1 MSYDFSSLDE
11 QKATPKQAQSKY
23 DFSSLDPAPQSH
35 VEASLY
41 NASFANPVEASGR
54 LDAANKLKTYLG
66 EDWAPSVVDP
76 AEAQRRLRIAENDHV
91 LRNSPA
97 LSRKFIESGY
107 AERTFDDLKPLSGV
121 EAAVKSVFGVA
132 KQSGSAVASSLW
144 SANSGLW
151 GLGRMAADVV
161 GTVLPDDTANEISG
175 WFAGYQKATGKTAQ
189 EMLGDPKDQGFT
201 ERSVYQGLQSLG
213 QNLLTLPAAILS
225 GGSSAALLPMVG
237 MTGGSEYGKARDKGV
252 SIPNAMV
259 YGASQAAV
267 EYATEKLPVTKFLG
281 DIKAGTPFMQ
291 MLMKQVAY
299 EVPGEQVATLLQ
311 DLNEWAVVNPEKS
324 FASYVEERPS
334 AAASTLIAT
343 IVGVGGQVS
352 TVKGVE
358 TLVGAV
364 TGKDKPF
371 ADPLVL
377 KANAAERT
385 LQAEQTLTQLI
396 DAVAGTQSIQRNPQD
411 VADLISEADD
421 SGQTE
426 VFINARQFANVFNQS
441 AIETADRLGIDTQ
454 TLNDALASNGDLTV
468 PLASLA
474 TTVAQ
479 DEALRPILEHTRV
492 DPGDMSPSEAR
503 LWQSSQGEQFKA
515 EAEAVLAQRQ
525 ADEVYQTEVQGVYD
539 NLLGQ
544 LNTARRFT
552 PQVNERYAA
561 LTRDFY
567 VTMADRAGMSVSEM
581 AARYPLRVQAQGVG
595 GLEQGAIESP
605 EFRNWFGESKVV
617 DAGGKPLVLTHTTN
631 SPWEVFDMDKARD
644 SAVWGKGIYLS
655 FDTPWKGEKN
665 SNAMK
670 LYVKAENILD
680 VTQPLTE
687 EARAKLSAYAGREVD
702 AVPFFTMEKR
712 NGSVTAGAKA
722 AGFDGIIHNGPGGT
736 GKHLVVFDPTQI
748 KSAIGN
754 NGNYDPN
761 DANILNQSAV
771 PPAPTSGAVLNQS
784 QPAGEGFEKWSHGHR
799 VVTIDESQADEFKAG
814 EGVVVEALHGT
825 TGDFDTFQK
834 QFANIESDL
843 GGGFYFTNNPA
854 DVGENYAGLG
864 PDLTNKVEIESER
877 LAQQEWEDDDQA
889 QSILQEYLDAEGIEV
904 EVTEDNL
911 QDMREQYGEPALYF
925 AARKKFMANQG
936 TTMPVFVRFDNPV
949 VLGGSKET
957 FLDYEESY
965 DEETEEYGDPT
976 GSLIDFVEALREVG
990 SDERYDAD
998 IEQAIGDLMERAM
1011 DNGGLKA
1018 SEIIEVLSSSEGLQY
1033 ATDYEADGKLAN
1045 KEIIRQAFSGTGFDG
1060 FIDQTVNQKFG
1071 SEKRIGSQMEG
1082 MDENTVHFIAFNDTQ
1097 IKSRI
1102 GNNGEYSETD
1112 PSILKQDARGSFDPT
1127 TNTIAL
1133 LDGADLSTF
1142 LHESGHF
1149 FLEVMADMATR
1160 PDAAPVMRADFD
1172 TLLAWF
1178 GVTGTPEADAA
1189 TTWHLMSLEEKRQF
1203 HEQFARGFEAYLFEG
1218 TAPSVEMQ
1226 GIFQRFRA
1234 WLTNVYESLKALD
1247 VTLTDDVRGVFDR
1260 MLASD
1265 EAIKTAEAVRNFAP
1279 VFQTPEQAGMTAE
1292 EWAQYQGEAKEAS
1305 DNAVSELQT
1314 RSIRDMRW
1322 LANAKARKIKD
1333 LQATAKAVRND
1344 VMMDVRREV
1353 LSEPIYM
1360 AWQFL
1365 TGKNPDK
1372 IAKPEKLDPTQIDPR
1387 KDTLLVA
1394 IAKMGGLDREQAV
1407 KEWGM
1412 DSKDDTKADN
1422 PGGKTM
1428 VTRKGGMGI
1437 DDMRLALEE
1446 WGYLPDS
1453 NDPDTDP
1460 KIFEEM
1466 FFDALRGGEYYSQWG
1481 EEAMIAAEER
1491 KTQRDPEEGITLE
1504 NTPSGK
1510 LNTGTL
1516 REMYGTTDTAPWR
1529 LLSALKMTSPEG
1541 FHPDIVAN
1549 LFGFSSG
1556 DELVRRLAVAE
1567 DPKIVIEAMTDQ
1579 RMLEQHGDLASE
1591 ADIERAAERAIH
1603 NDVRARVLTRELNA
1617 LRKATGQAPIML
1629 KAARLHAD
1637 TWLARQLVKNAT
1649 RHAPHAA
1656 AESRSAK
1663 ATMDALAKGDTAS
1676 AAIHKRDQVLNN
1688 QLARGALRAQDEV
1701 EKAVRYLKK
1710 FDKKGTRKALDQQYL
1725 DQIDQL
1731 LERFDLRAV
1740 SGKALQ
1746 KRASL
1751 AGWLAE
1757 QESLGLDPVI
1767 DGRLIEDAQ
1776 RQHYSTLTLEEFR
1789 GLIDSVKSIEHLG
1802 RLKHQLLTAKDKRE
1816 FAKVVA
1822 ELSQSVVDNANR
1834 DVTTVNAITPLEKG
1848 AKLLRGFS
1856 AMHRKFASII
1866 REMDGGKDGGPMWEY
1881 LVRTMNEAGDKEVSL
1896 RGTMSERFAAVF
1908 AGLKGIKLNE
1918 KVFVPELNIS
1928 LRREELLSIALNSG
1942 NEGNLQRLM
1951 DGGINDSLRAVSGQQ
1966 LMGLLNRLSN
1976 KEWDFVEGVWSMIA
1990 INRPAIAAQEK
2001 ALTGVEP
2008 KWVEP
2013 SPFTL
2018 QSGRVI
2024 MGGYYPAK
2032 YNADMSTRSNE
2043 LEAITDLRQQM
2054 QGAAGRASTRNGYA
2068 KERAEAVAGRPLRL
2082 DLGVI
2087 AQHINEVTHRLSWQ
2101 AWLIDA
2107 RRIIA
2112 APAVDRAIRD
2122 HYGPEIL
2129 DQMRRQLKDIAAGD
2143 NGPTDAMDKV
2153 MNHLRN
2159 GTTIA
2164 GMGWN
2169 IMTSLM
2175 QPIGLTQS
2183 IERVGAGW
2191 VAKGLGQ
2198 FVVSPFEITKDVH
2211 ERSSFMRDRAKTIN
2225 REINDVLNTIRSERM
2240 SKVEGSYFYLIQKF
2254 QQMVDVP
2261 TWLGAYEKAV
2271 AEGNNDERA
2280 ISLADQAV
2288 IDSQGGGQLKDLSA
2302 IQRGGSGQKLFTNF
2316 YSFFNT
2322 TYQRAVENYRV
2333 TEFSNPLMV
2342 GRLAANYLL
2351 LFTVPVVWGWALKE
2365 ALRGDDDEEDAEEIA
2380 KRLAMEQINY
2390 LLGTMVLAREIGSA
2404 ISGFAGYQGPAG
2416 TRFFAE
2422 VAKLTKQIAQGDV
2435 DGALVKAAANTVGVV
2450 AHLPSGQV
2458 VKSVEGTVEFMD
2470 GNAGPQAVLVGPPLK
2485 N

>member
-1 MSYDFSSLDE
+1 MTYDFSSLDE

-41 NASFANPVEASGR
+41 SASFANPVEASSR

-66 EDWAPSVVDP
+66 EDWAPSIVDP

-213 QNLLTLPAAILS
+213 QNLLTLPLAYLT
-225 GGSSAALLPMVG
+225 GGASATLLPMVG

-252 SIPNAMV
+252 SIPNSLV

-334 AAASTLIAT
+334 AAAQTLIAT

-411 VADLISEADD
+411 VADLISEADE

-552 PQVNERYAA
+552 PQVNERYASMV
-561 LTRDFY
+561 RDFY
-567 VTMADRAGMSVSEM
+567 VTMSDRAGMSVSEM

-617 DAGGKPLVLTHTTN
+617 DDHGKPLVVYHGTRG
-631 SPWEVFDMDKARD
+631 D
-644 SAVWGKGIYLS
+644 
-655 FDTPWKGEKN
+655 FDTFDAGRQGQSDFGASGRGFYFSQDPGTANVYATLSPADGAPNIVPVYLKLENPLGLG
-665 SNAMK
+665 AM
-670 LYVKAENILD
+670 LPQNEEQSRA
-680 VTQPLTE
+680 LTE
-687 EARAKLSAYAGREVD
+687 AAKEAGH
-702 AVPFFTMEKR
+702 
-712 NGSVTAGAKA
+712 
-722 AGFDGIIHNGPGGT
+722 DGIVVRGADGV
-736 GKHLVVFDPTQI
+736 LDEVVVFRPEQI

-761 DANILNQSAV
+761 DANIL
-771 PPAPTSGAVLNQS
+771 
-784 QPAGEGFEKWSHGHR
+784 
-799 VVTIDESQADEFKAG
+799 
-814 EGVVVEALHGT
+814 
-825 TGDFDTFQK
+825 
-834 QFANIESDL
+834 
-843 GGGFYFTNNPA
+843 
-854 DVGENYAGLG
+854 
-864 PDLTNKVEIESER
+864 
-877 LAQQEWEDDDQA
+877 
-889 QSILQEYLDAEGIEV
+889 
-904 EVTEDNL
+904 
-911 QDMREQYGEPALYF
+911 
-925 AARKKFMANQG
+925 
-936 TTMPVFVRFDNPV
+936 
-949 VLGGSKET
+949 
-957 FLDYEESY
+957 
-965 DEETEEYGDPT
+965 
-976 GSLIDFVEALREVG
+976 
-990 SDERYDAD
+990 
-998 IEQAIGDLMERAM
+998 
-1011 DNGGLKA
+1011 
-1018 SEIIEVLSSSEGLQY
+1018 
-1033 ATDYEADGKLAN
+1033 
-1045 KEIIRQAFSGTGFDG
+1045 
-1060 FIDQTVNQKFG
+1060 
-1071 SEKRIGSQMEG
+1071 
-1082 MDENTVHFIAFNDTQ
+1082 
-1097 IKSRI
+1097 
-1102 GNNGEYSETD
+1102 
-1112 PSILKQDARGSFDPT
+1112 KQDARGSFNPD
-1127 TNTIAL
+1127 TNTIGL
-1133 LDGADLSTF
+1133 LENADLSTF

-1160 PDAAPVMRADFD
+1160 PDAAPAMRADFD
-1172 TLLAWF
+1172 TLLGWF
-1178 GVTGTPEADAA
+1178 GVTGTPEADPA

-1372 IAKPEKLDPTQIDPR
+1372 IAKPEKTDPAAIDPT

-1394 IAKMGGLDREQAV
+1394 IAKLGGLDREQV
-1407 KEWGM
+1407 IKEWGM

-1422 PGGKTM
+1422 PGGKTL

-1453 NDPDTDP
+1453 SDPATDP
-1460 KIFEEM
+1460 KVFEEL
-1466 FFDALRGGEYYSQWG
+1466 FFDALAGGEYYSQWG
-1481 EEAMIAAEER
+1481 EEAMIAAEMR
-1491 KTQRDPEEGITLE
+1491 KSKGDPEAGITLE
-1504 NTPSGK
+1504 NTPAGK
-1510 LNTGTL
+1510 LNTGAL
-1516 REMYGTTDTAPWR
+1516 KDMYGETDTAPWR
-1529 LLSALKMTSPEG
+1529 LLSALRMTSPEG
-1541 FHPDIVAN
+1541 FHPDTVAN
-1549 LFGFSSG
+1549 IFGFSSG

-1567 DPKIVIEAMTDQ
+1567 DPKIVIEAKTDQ

-1663 ATMDALAKGDTAS
+1663 AAMDALAKGDTAS

-1767 DGRLIEDAQ
+1767 DGRLVEDAQ
-1776 RQHYSTLTLEEFR
+1776 RQHFSTLTLEEFR
-1789 GLIDSVKSIEHLG
+1789 GLVDSVKSIEHLG

-1822 ELSQSVVDNANR
+1822 ELSESVVDNANR

-1928 LRREELLSIALNSG
+1928 LRREELLAIALNSG

-2054 QGAAGRASTRNGYA
+2054 SGAAGRASTRNGYA

-2143 NGPTDAMDKV
+2143 NGPTDAMDRV

-2191 VAKGLGQ
+2191 IAKGLGQ

-2211 ERSSFMRDRAKTIN
+2211 ERSAFMRNRAKTVN
-2225 REINDVLNTIRSERM
+2225 REVNDVLNTIRSERM

-2271 AEGNNDERA
+2271 AEGNNDDRA
-2280 ISLADQAV
+2280 IALADQAV
-2288 IDSQGGGQLKDLSA
+2288 IDSQGGGTIKDLSA

-2322 TYQRAVENYRV
+2322 TYNRAAENYLV

-2365 ALRGDDDEEDAEEIA
+2365 ALRGDDDDEDAEEIA

-2435 DGALVKAAANTVGVV
+2435 DGALIKAAANTVGVV